1 MIQDGIWL
9 SASETVMAPSSRINF
24 RSKELIDFLTNIESD
39 IEISDGKVN
48 VGNFSANID
57 EAGLRDL

>member
-1 MIQDGIWL
+1 
-9 SASETVMAPSSRINF
+9 MAPSSRINF